1 MTTYHR
7 RQCGH
12 GKGEKETQP
21 EKQSQREKG
30 GEGQK
35 HNGTG
40 YPNTGVIK
48 WIF

>member
-1 MTTYHR
+1 MAR
-7 RQCGH
+7 ERKRCSQRNES
-12 GKGEKETQP
+12 GEKE
-21 EKQSQREKG
+21 

-40 YPNTGVIK
+40 HPNTGVIK